1 MHACM
6 HASMHAS
13 IQLPTYLTIIYL
25 SVYCICIQL
34 MPKCSHASSGTGS
47 GGSPTDTL
55 DPPHPISSITMCA
68 TKLPRTPRMS
78 IICRKTGKSLC
89 VVHENG
95 QAVFFQLGTTKCR
108 QRTCHGKSDP
118 RHNYV
123 PINPTGHEVQSN
135 TTLVNVFSGKPCN
148 AKTAQLLDKQEIGS
162 SQRNTRREG
171 SQVF

>member
-1 MHACM
+1 
-6 HASMHAS
+6 
-13 IQLPTYLTIIYL
+13 
-25 SVYCICIQL
+25 

-95 QAVFFQLGTTKCR
+95 QAVFF
-108 QRTCHGKSDP
+108 P
-118 RHNYV
+118 V
-123 PINPTGHEVQSN
+123 GHHKMQAAYLSWEIR
-135 TTLVNVFSGKPCN
+135 P
-148 AKTAQLLDKQEIGS
+148 KT
-162 SQRNTRREG
+162 
-171 SQVF
+171 